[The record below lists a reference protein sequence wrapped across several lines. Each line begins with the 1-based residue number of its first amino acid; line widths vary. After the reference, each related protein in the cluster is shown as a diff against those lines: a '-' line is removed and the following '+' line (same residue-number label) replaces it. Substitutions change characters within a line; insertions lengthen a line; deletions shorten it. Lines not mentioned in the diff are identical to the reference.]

1 MHWAGRGGGGRI
13 LDSVGLEFSYRST
26 QRQYVVFLSAM
37 GIACGIVGLP
47 NVGKSTLFNALTS
60 NEAEAANYPFCTI
73 DPNVGVVPVPDPRL
87 ADLVRI
93 YETDREVPTT
103 VEFVDIAGLVKGAS
117 KGEGLGNQFLGNI
130 RACDAVAHVVR
141 CFADDN
147 VVHVHGGV
155 NPLHDID
162 IIDTELILKDVE
174 SVEKQMQSVHKRVRS
189 HDKDAVQEYE
199 WYTSLRDYLDGGKP
213 ARTFPHDEQSVP
225 YFRILQLLTDKP
237 VMYVANTDEEG
248 MKNGNVH
255 IDAVRKRA
263 AEEGAVVVPICAKI
277 EAEIALLDAEDR
289 ELFLSD
295 LGMAEPGLDRV
306 IREAYRLLGLITYFT
321 AGKKE
326 CRAWTVRTGA
336 TAPNAAG
343 VIHTDFEKGF
353 IRAEVM
359 SYADWER
366 LGTEQAVKDA
376 GLYRVEGKEY
386 IVKDGDIMYFRF
398 NV

>member
-1 MHWAGRGGGGRI
+1 
-13 LDSVGLEFSYRST
+13 
-26 QRQYVVFLSAM
+26 M

-73 DPNVGVVPVPDPRL
+73 DPNVGVVNVPDPRL
-87 ADLVRI
+87 KKLVAG

-141 CFADDN
+141 CFSDDN

-155 NPLHDID
+155 DPIHDID
-162 IIDTELILKDVE
+162 IIETELILKDVE
-174 SVEKQMQSVHKRVRS
+174 SVDKQLQNVHKKVRAN
-189 HDKDAVQEYE
+189 DKEAKDEHE
-199 WYTSLRDYLDGGKP
+199 WLTQLRDHLDSGKP
-213 ARTFPHDEQSVP
+213 ARTFAHDERSGP
-225 YFRILQLLTDKP
+225 FFRTLQLLTDKP
-237 VMYVANTDEEG
+237 VMYIANTDEEG
-248 MKNGNVH
+248 VKKGNPYVE
-255 IDAVRKRA
+255 AVRKRA
-263 AEEGAVVVPICAKI
+263 AEEGAIVVPICAKI
-277 EAEIALLDAEDR
+277 EAEIAILEEEDR
-289 ELFLSD
+289 ALFLAD
-295 LGMAEPGLDRV
+295 LGMEEPGLDRV
-306 IREAYRLLGLITYFT
+306 IREAYTLLGLITYFT

-326 CRAWTVRTGA
+326 CRAWTVRRGS
-336 TAPNAAG
+336 TAPQAAG

-353 IRAEVM
+353 IRAEVQA
-359 SYADWER
+359 YADWER
-366 LGTEQAVKDA
+366 LGSEQAVKDA

-386 IVKDGDIMYFRF
+386 IVKDGDIMFFRF